1 MHTLIVAVNYAASG
15 KDAKVYGLRLRRQND
30 IASSVCFSQR
40 DSANV
45 IVGS

>member
-15 KDAKVYGLRLRRQND
+15 KDAKVYGLRLRRQNE
-30 IASSVCFSQR
+30 IASSVCFSRR